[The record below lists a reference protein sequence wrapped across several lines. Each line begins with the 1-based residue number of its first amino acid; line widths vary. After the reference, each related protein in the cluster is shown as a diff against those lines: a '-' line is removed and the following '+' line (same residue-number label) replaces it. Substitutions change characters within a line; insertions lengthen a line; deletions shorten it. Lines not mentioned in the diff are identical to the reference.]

1 MSLYL
6 CGQAVAGLAAEV
18 GLDAR
23 GDAVDG
29 EAGFLQQ
36 LRAAAVIEKD
46 VGQAELDAGGGRAAG
61 RASCTMQPN
70 ARIATRRPVRNTAA
84 LPTGSEVSVFWMD
97 TPGPPPRG

>member
-29 EAGFLQQ
+29 EAGLLQQ

-46 VGQAELDAGGGRAAG
+46 VGQAELNEGGGRAAG
-61 RASCTMQPN
+61 REIFA
-70 ARIATRRPVRNTAA
+70 AGTAGA
-84 LPTGSEVSVFWMD
+84 AHHRVLLNGAHELVGY
-97 TPGPPPRG
+97 GPAGDHNLIQWIYEAQ